1 MIYTVTLN
9 PSLDY
14 IVTVPGFA
22 IGATNRTWEEQM
34 LPGGKGINVSLV
46 LNQLGVENT
55 AYGFQA
61 GFVGEEIQRRLEILH
76 CSADFIKLAS
86 GNSRI
91 NIKLKNYEGT
101 EINGMGPEVSAGEW
115 EQLLEKLNSLLV
127 GDTLV
132 LAGSIPVSL
141 SNDIYREIMDM
152 LAGKDIDVVVDA
164 AGEALLSVL
173 EVHPF
178 LIKPNL
184 DELGQIFDRKLTSR
198 KEIMECAGKLQ
209 RRGAR
214 NVLVSMAGDGALL
227 LSEDGRI
234 YEAPAPEG
242 ELVNGVGAGDS
253 MVAGFLAGWQKS
265 SDPSYAFRM
274 AVAAGSASAFS
285 DHLADAEQ
293 IRRLMG
299 EIEEKEILGRA
310 ERKNEFSYTP

>member
-14 IVTVPGFA
+14 IVTVPDFA
-22 IGATNRTWEEQM
+22 TGATNRVQEEYV

-46 LNQLGVENT
+46 LNKLGVENT
-55 AYGFQA
+55 AYGFRA
-61 GFVGEEIQRRLEILH
+61 GFVGEEIQRRLEALH
-76 CSADFIKLAS
+76 CTVDFIELAS
-86 GNSRI
+86 GTSRI

-101 EINGMGPEVSAGEW
+101 EINGMGPKVSSGEW
-115 EQLLEKLNSLLV
+115 EQLLEKLDRLLA

-164 AGEALLSVL
+164 SGAALAGALEA
-173 EVHPF
+173 HPF
-178 LIKPNL
+178 LIKPNR
-184 DELGQIFDRKLTSR
+184 DELGQIFGKRLTAR
-198 KEIMECAGKLQ
+198 NDILECAGKLQ

-214 NVLVSMAGDGALL
+214 NVLVSLAGDGAVLL
-227 LSEDGRI
+227 AEDGSV
-234 YEAPAPEG
+234 YESPAPKG

-265 SDPSYAFRM
+265 RDFSYAFRM

-285 DHLADAEQ
+285 DHLAEADEIAG
-293 IRRLMG
+293 LMG
-299 EIEEKEILGRA
+299 EIEVAEKSG
-310 ERKNEFSYTP
+310 FFY